1 MVDYNTLKA
10 FKLVVDLNSFS
21 AAAKVL
27 NVSQPAITNRIKS
40 LERFLGA
47 PLFVRKGKRFVLS
60 PYGEILYKEVDSAI
74 ESFDRIRN
82 VIIKLSKSS
91 REKLRF
97 ATSTTV
103 GNYFIPE
110 IIQPFLAKEKVKV
123 EMFIGNTE
131 EVVHNLLSRYYTV
144 GIVEGKVEEAELNV
158 IPIKEDRIILVK
170 SAGSNLPEEINLE
183 DITNYPLVIREEG
196 SGTRKLIE
204 EVLSNFGITPNCLN
218 ILAEIGNTTGI
229 INFVSKNKEVYAF
242 VPEVAVKENTSV
254 KPVKIKDIS
263 IKRKFS
269 LITHKEACF
278 NIVTKNFI
286 SYLLT
291 FQDKTAFSDSIAK
304 PPKLS

>member
-263 IKRKFS
+263 IKREFS